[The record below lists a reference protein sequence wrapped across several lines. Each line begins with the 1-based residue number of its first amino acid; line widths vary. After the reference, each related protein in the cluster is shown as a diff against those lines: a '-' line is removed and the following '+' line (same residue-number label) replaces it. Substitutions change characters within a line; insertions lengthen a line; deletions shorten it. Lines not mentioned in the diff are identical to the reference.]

1 MMIPSYLTWVE
12 NYKIYALLQSSTGCC
27 GLFYDGHGLEVH
39 DILYPHLRVS
49 INTTD
54 GVGRDTEPSG
64 V

>member
-1 MMIPSYLTWVE
+1 MHYFPT
-12 NYKIYALLQSSTGCC
+12 NTGCC
-27 GLFYDGHGLEVH
+27 AELYASHRLDFH
-39 DILYPHLRVS
+39 DILYPHLGVS